1 MGRNQEVKERLEN
14 YGTASLFDREA
25 VAFITGIDISK
36 LEGISSLKEIR
47 DASKQLSITEIQ
59 SQKLDVLFDLSNRI
73 VKETRKINKVS
84 SPSDIANY
92 LMEDMRH
99 LKQEEFRIVLLD
111 TKNQI
116 IKVETVFKGTLSSC
130 IVHPREIFKEALLAA
145 ASSLICVHNH
155 PSGSILPSNEDINI
169 TKRIVDAGS
178 IMGIKVLDSLIIGD
192 NSYTSL
198 KEDGVL

>member
-1 MGRNQEVKERLEN
+1 MRRNQEVRERLEN

-47 DASKQLSITEIQ
+47 EASKRLSITEIQ

-73 VKETRKINKVS
+73 VRETRKIYKIS

-130 IVHPREIFKEALLAA
+130 IVHPREIFQEAILAT

-169 TKRIVDAGS
+169 TKRLIDAGE

-198 KEDGVL
+198 KEENII